1 MICSVLRAHDAG
13 VPVLYRPLGDH
24 GDVGRVGEGSAT
36 SVNSH
41 NDVMRL
47 GGSFM
52 PDTVSP
58 LSDIPGREARP
69 SMAPFS
75 CRLQGTA
82 VFAMSSPARSAIP
95 ARASSSAIYR
105 QPVHASSANVTSS
118 YCVLAAPLRI
128 TALDLYGHDLRLP
141 TESRP
146 GLKGPGVSTRPR
158 WAAWVCCSGL
168 AAAAG
173 PCIPAGWLTGRRTGH
188 RRLAACCPPPGHPG
202 ARVPWTPWP
211 VPCG

>member
-52 PDTVSP
+52 PDTVCP

-69 SMAPFS
+69 SMAPF
-75 CRLQGTA
+75 
-82 VFAMSSPARSAIP
+82 
-95 ARASSSAIYR
+95 
-105 QPVHASSANVTSS
+105 
-118 YCVLAAPLRI
+118 
-128 TALDLYGHDLRLP
+128 
-141 TESRP
+141 
-146 GLKGPGVSTRPR
+146 
-158 WAAWVCCSGL
+158 
-168 AAAAG
+168 
-173 PCIPAGWLTGRRTGH
+173 
-188 RRLAACCPPPGHPG
+188 
-202 ARVPWTPWP
+202 
-211 VPCG
+211 